1 MVFNGLVV
9 KLNDKHLTNNP
20 QREPVNLFHRIRE
33 KFFGKTPPILGA
45 ESSRAERGRYG
56 EDLAEA
62 HCREKLGY
70 RLIARNWRSGRD
82 ELDLIC
88 RDGEILVF
96 IEVRARS
103 EAALV
108 SGFHSVDAKKKAILE
123 RGCKA
128 YLKQL
133 RKPPKHLRFDV
144 IDVVLRDNE
153 PGEVR
158 HYQNIALFSKHYS
171 AAGR

>member
-1 MVFNGLVV
+1 M
-9 KLNDKHLTNNP
+9 P
-20 QREPVNLFHRIRE
+20 
-33 KFFGKTPPILGA
+33 GA
-45 ESSRAERGRYG
+45 DASKAERGQYG
-56 EDLAEA
+56 EDLAA
-62 HCREKLGY
+62 AYCRNELGY
-70 RLIARNWRSGRD
+70 RVITRNWRSGRD

-88 RDGEILVF
+88 RDGEVLVF

-103 EAALV
+103 ESALV

-128 YLKQL
+128 YMKQL
-133 RKPPKHLRFDV
+133 AKPPKHLRFGV
-144 IDVVLRDNE
+144 IDVVLRENE

-171 AAGR
+171 AERR